1 MQLSIR
7 LKAVAELAKGAAYLA
22 DVGTDHGYLP
32 IYLATQGQLV
42 HAIAMDVNAGPLLRA
57 QENIRRHHLEDVI
70 ETRLSDGVAK
80 LKPKEADTVVLA
92 GMGGALTIKIL
103 KEGEKTLALVD
114 TLVLQP
120 QSEIALVRR
129 FLHAQGYAV
138 TQEKMVKDEGKY
150 YPMMKA
156 VHGRQEP
163 WEEEEYLY
171 GRQLIREKNL
181 CLLEYLEKEERTLNQ
196 IAASLKGQPG
206 ENIRKREETLRAQLA
221 QIEKTKRRMA

>member
-7 LKAVAELAKGAAYLA
+7 LKAVAELAKDAAYLA

-32 IYLATQGQLV
+32 IYLAAQGQLV

-92 GMGGALTIKIL
+92 GMGGALAIKIL

-171 GRQLIREKNL
+171 GRQLIREKNP

-206 ENIRKREETLRAQLA
+206 ENIRKREATLRAQLA